1 MQIIV
6 SLIVA
11 VILSLILV
19 VAFRRRLSWTG
30 TLWFLITTF
39 LASWAGSLW
48 LGPIGPSLRG
58 VYWLPP
64 LLVGSTA
71 GLIFLIF
78 APRRAPKSRLETL
91 EMLEEIQQTRDME
104 KATKIS
110 FSVFLWVIMFTLI
123 GAIIVRYVLS

>member
-1 MQIIV
+1 MQIII
-6 SLIVA
+6 SAIVA
-11 VILSLILV
+11 VILSLIFV
-19 VAFRRRLSWTG
+19 VIFQRRLSWTA
-30 TLWFLITTF
+30 TLWFLIITF

-48 LGPIGPSLRG
+48 LGPMGPSTRG

-64 LLVGSTA
+64 LLVGFTA

-104 KATKIS
+104 RATNIS
-110 FSVFLWVIMFTLI
+110 FSVFLWVIMFTLL
-123 GAIIVRYVLS
+123 GAIIARYVL

>member
-11 VILSLILV
+11 VILSFILV
-19 VAFRRRLSWTG
+19 VVFRRRLSWTA
-30 TLWFLITTF
+30 TFWFLVTTF

-48 LGPIGPSLRG
+48 LGPMGPSTRG

-78 APRRAPKSRLETL
+78 APRRAPTGRLETL
-91 EMLEEIQQTRDME
+91 EMLEEIRQTREME

-110 FSVFLWVIMFTLI
+110 FSVFLWIIMFTLI